1 MPAQILVRTATPD
14 DARRI
19 HRLITT
25 HAAEGHL
32 LARTRADVTEHAGR
46 FLVATSR
53 GRIVGCAELAPLSA
67 AVAEVRSLVVAG
79 RCRGRGVGRT
89 LINRLRL
96 RARRAG
102 FEQLCAFTHSPEY
115 FLRLDFSIVSHASVP
130 EKIETDCRQCPLFG
144 RCGQYALVDDLG
156 VAAAPHVSPIVV
168 LPAR

>member
-1 MPAQILVRTATPD
+1 MPAAILVRTATPD
-14 DARRI
+14 DARHI
-19 HRLITT
+19 HRLMTK

-32 LARTRADVTEHAGR
+32 LPRTLADVTEHAGR

-67 AVAEVRSLVVAG
+67 AVAEVRSFVVAG
-79 RCRGRGVGRT
+79 RSRGLGVGRT
-89 LINRLRL
+89 LVNRLRL

-144 RCGQYALVDDLG
+144 RCGQYAMVDELG
-156 VAAAPHVSPIVV
+156 AAAAQHASPIVV

>member
-46 FLVATSR
+46 FLVAS
-53 GRIVGCAELAPLSA
+53 
-67 AVAEVRSLVVAG
+67 